1 MENGNTSTYCS
12 FEKALS
18 LAKEGHA
25 IARSSFRDTCY
36 IKVQQPDENSKM
48 KLPYLYM
55 VKKTPTIGKFPS
67 GYICFPVDL
76 SCESIFADDWY
87 LIPKDQELEGKAA
100 VN

>member
-1 MENGNTSTYCS
+1 MENGNTSAHCS

-25 IARSSFRDTCY
+25 IARQSFRDTCY
-36 IKVQQPDENSKM
+36 IKVQRPDEKSKM
-48 KLPYLYM
+48 GLPYLYM
-55 VKKTPTIGKFPS
+55 VKKLTATAETPG
-67 GYICFPVDL
+67 GYTCFPVDL
-76 SCESIFADDWY
+76 SCESIFAEDWY